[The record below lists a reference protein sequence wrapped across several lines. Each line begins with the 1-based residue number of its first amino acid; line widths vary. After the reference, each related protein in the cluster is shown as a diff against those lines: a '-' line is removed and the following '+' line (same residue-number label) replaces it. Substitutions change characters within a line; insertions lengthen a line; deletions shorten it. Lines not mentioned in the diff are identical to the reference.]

1 MKSSLMKL
9 NHVST
14 FLGKGQGETI
24 MKIKTKLQ
32 ITTVLSLTVALVI
45 GLILFFSA
53 QQVNEAIKKNRTADE
68 IMRGLFELNILTE
81 EYLIHHEE
89 RAKTQWQLKHD
100 SLKKLLGEVE
110 FKSPEKVV
118 LLKRMRE
125 NHEGIK
131 ITFSQMVSNYE
142 GYGDVKRSISQEL
155 NEMLMGNLLAKSRSM
170 VSDAYQLAEISSA
183 RLVASQ
189 QRAYLLVL
197 LFALMMAVVV
207 AIVSFLINRGVVKP
221 IRKLHE
227 GTEIVSTGNL
237 DYKVGTMAKDEV
249 GQLSRA
255 FDRMTL
261 QLKES
266 FAGLRKEITERKQA
280 EERLQERERYFRTL
294 MYTLHEDIVVIRCDY
309 RITDVNNTFL
319 ITTGSSR
326 EKVIGK
332 HCYEISHGYAEPCD
346 RHGEQCLL
354 GEVFETGKSRNCKHV
369 HMRGD
374 GSKVHVDI
382 LLSPLKDDSGSVT
395 HVVEAIRDVTDLVQ
409 AYEALKESEEKYRL
423 LVENANEAIFVIQ
436 DGMLRFFNIK
446 NIELIGYSKEELTST
461 PFINFVHPDD
471 REAALGRY
479 LKRIRGEELPG
490 INIFRIIDKAGN
502 IKWAELNSVLISW
515 EGRPATL
522 NFLNDITERKR
533 AEQALFDS
541 EQRYRN
547 LVENAPDVI
556 FTLAPDGTITSLN
569 PAFETITGWSR
580 SEWLG
585 KAFTA
590 ILRPDDLSRGLE
602 FFRSVLKGEKTA
614 PFELGAL
621 GESGDYL
628 TAEFT
633 VTPQTQD
640 GSVMGVLGIA
650 RDITD
655 RKRAEEALKKSE
667 ERFRM
672 AAESSSD
679 LIYEWDIKERVDWF
693 GKIDELLGYAP
704 NEFPRTFEAWTN
716 SVHPDDRDRVITAV
730 KNHLEKSE
738 PYDIEYRVRRKDS
751 TYNYWWVRGTAVRD
765 EKGNPYR
772 WVGAVTDITERK
784 RAEEMLGASEERYRT
799 LFEGAAEGILV
810 ADIESKQFKYVNP
823 ATCRILGY
831 TVEELTRLSLTDI
844 HPKEAL
850 DYVVAEFEAQARGEK
865 TLSPEIPCLRKDG
878 SVIYTS
884 IATAPVVIDGHKCN
898 VGFFTDVTDRKRAE
912 ESLKQSE
919 ENARQFAQENAIM
932 AEIGRIIS
940 STLNIDEIYESFSE
954 EVKKIIPFDRIV
966 INFIDTEK
974 GTVKN
979 VYMAG
984 KELRDRNVKD
994 VYPLEGSGNAEM
1006 VRTKSTLL
1014 IQTEDFSEFK
1024 DRFPMLWSTFQAGF
1038 RSIMNVPLFSKGKII
1053 GGLLLRSRK
1062 PYAYTNEDVRLAE
1075 RVGSQVAGAIANAQL
1090 YTERI
1095 QAEKEREALQ
1105 EQLRQSQKMEAIG
1118 RLAGGVAHDF
1128 NNILTVIKGYSQLS
1142 LTEMKRE
1149 DPLRENI
1156 EEIKKSADRAADLT
1170 RQLLAFSR
1178 RQVMEMKV
1186 LDLNDLLRNL
1196 DKMLHRVIGEDIELA
1211 TILEENLGRVKTD
1224 PGQIEQVIMNLAVN
1238 ARDAMSKGGK
1248 LTIETANVDLDQAYA
1263 RAHVAVKPGP
1273 YVMISASDTGVGM
1286 PPEIR
1291 DRIFEPFFT
1300 TKEKG
1305 KGTGLG
1311 LSTVYGIVKQSG
1323 GNIWVYSEPEKGT
1336 TFKIYLPRVDEPFEE
1351 LKEKLV
1357 KEELPRGNETILI
1370 VEDEEDVLRL
1380 AGRILSRQGYHVL
1393 EASSG
1398 EEALKVCKKKK
1409 EPFHLL
1415 LTDVVMP
1422 QMSGRQLEEQLS
1434 RVCQDFKVLYMSGYT
1449 DNAITHHGV
1458 LEKGMNYI
1466 QKPFTVDSL
1475 IRKVRGVLDK

>member
-1 MKSSLMKL
+1 MGTPLRVLIVEDSEEDTLLIIRELKRGGFDPIHERVETAEAMKAALSTKTWDLILADYSMPHFSGLEAMKLFKESGLDLPFIIVSGSIGEDVAVEAMKSGAHDYLMK
-9 NHVST
+9 N
-14 FLGKGQGETI
+14 
-24 MKIKTKLQ
+24 
-32 ITTVLSLTVALVI
+32 
-45 GLILFFSA
+45 
-53 QQVNEAIKKNRTADE
+53 
-68 IMRGLFELNILTE
+68 
-81 EYLIHHEE
+81 
-89 RAKTQWQLKHD
+89 
-100 SLKKLLGEVE
+100 
-110 FKSPEKVV
+110 
-118 LLKRMRE
+118 
-125 NHEGIK
+125 
-131 ITFSQMVSNYE
+131 
-142 GYGDVKRSISQEL
+142 
-155 NEMLMGNLLAKSRSM
+155 NL
-170 VSDAYQLAEISSA
+170 A
-183 RLVASQ
+183 RLVPSIQ
-189 QRAYLLVL
+189 QELHEAEVR
-197 LFALMMAVVV
+197 
-207 AIVSFLINRGVVKP
+207 
-221 IRKLHE
+221 RKLKVSQNALQE
-227 GTEIVSTGNL
+227 SEKRYRQVVENATEIIYTVDVKGNFT
-237 DYKVGTMAKDEV
+237 YGNP
-249 GQLSRA
+249 
-255 FDRMTL
+255 
-261 QLKES
+261 
-266 FAGLRKEITERKQA
+266 AGLKVTGYSLHDLRELNYMDLVVPDHRERVSQAYINQFRERRPTSYIEFPFFNKSGEIIWFGQNTSLVIEDGKVVGFHIIARDITERKQA

-294 MYTLHEDIVVIRCDY
+294 MYTLHEDIVVIDCDY

-319 ITTGSSR
+319 ITTGKSR
-326 EKVIGK
+326 EKAIGK
-332 HCYEISHGYAEPCD
+332 HCYEISHGYTEPCD
-346 RHGEQCLL
+346 RHGEQCLF

-395 HVVEAIRDVTDLVQ
+395 HVVEAVRDVTDLVQ

-471 REAALGRY
+471 REVTIGRY
-479 LKRIRGEELPG
+479 LKRIRGEEPSGVNVL
-490 INIFRIIDKAGN
+490 RIIDKAGN
-502 IKWAELNSVLISW
+502 IKWAEVNSVLISW

-522 NFLNDITERKR
+522 NFLNDVTEHKQAEEALRISEEKYRTILETIEEGYYEVDLTGNFTFFNDSLCRMMGYTKDELMGMNNRQYMDEETAKKVYEVFSRLYATGEPYEAFDWEIIRK
-533 AEQALFDS
+533 
-541 EQRYRN
+541 
-547 LVENAPDVI
+547 
-556 FTLAPDGTITSLN
+556 DGTKRFHDSSVSLIRN
-569 PAFETITGWSR
+569 E
-580 SEWLG
+580 
-585 KAFTA
+585 
-590 ILRPDDLSRGLE
+590 
-602 FFRSVLKGEKTA
+602 KGEGIG
-614 PFELGAL
+614 FR
-621 GESGDYL
+621 
-628 TAEFT
+628 
-633 VTPQTQD
+633 
-640 GSVMGVLGIA
+640 GIA
-650 RDITD
+650 RDITE
-655 RKRAEEALKKSE
+655 RKKAEESLRESE
-667 ERFRM
+667 KRFKL

-693 GKIDELLGYAP
+693 GKIDELLGYVP

-730 KNHLEKSE
+730 KNHLEKNE
-738 PYDIEYRVRRKDS
+738 PYDIEYRVRRKDG
-751 TYNYWWVRGTAVRD
+751 TYNYWWVRGTAVGD

-772 WVGAVTDITERK
+772 WVGAVTDITQRK
-784 RAEEMLGASEERYRT
+784 RAEEALHSSENKYRT
-799 LFEGAAEGILV
+799 LIENVPQKIFLKDKNSVYISCNKSYAQDLKIKPDEISGRTDCEFYPKELAEKYRADDKKIIERGKTEEIEEKYIQNGQEVWVNTIKTPVKDEKGNILGILGIFW
-810 ADIESKQFKYVNP
+810 DI
-823 ATCRILGY
+823 
-831 TVEELTRLSLTDI
+831 
-844 HPKEAL
+844 
-850 DYVVAEFEAQARGEK
+850 
-865 TLSPEIPCLRKDG
+865 
-878 SVIYTS
+878 
-884 IATAPVVIDGHKCN
+884 
-898 VGFFTDVTDRKRAE
+898 TDRKRAE

-940 STLNIDEIYESFSE
+940 STLNIDEVYESFSK
-954 EVKKIIPFDRIV
+954 EVKKIIFFDRIV
-966 INFIDTEK
+966 INYIDTDK
-974 GTVKN
+974 GTVRN

-984 KELRDRNVKD
+984 KGLQDRNVKD
-994 VYPLEGSGNAEM
+994 IYPLEGSGNAEM
-1006 VRTKSTLL
+1006 VRTRSTLL
-1014 IQTEDFSEFK
+1014 IQTKDFNEYK
-1024 DRFPMLWSTFQAGF
+1024 DRFPMLLSTFQAGF

-1053 GGLLLRSRK
+1053 GGLLLRSLK
-1062 PYAYTNEDVRLAE
+1062 PYAYTDKEVRLAE
-1075 RVGSQVAGAIANAQL
+1075 RIGFQIAGAIANAQL

-1095 QAEKEREALQ
+1095 QAESERAALQ

-1118 RLAGGVAHDF
+1118 QLAGGVAHDF
-1128 NNILTVIKGYSQLS
+1128 NNLLTVIKGYSQLS
-1142 LTEMKRE
+1142 LTEMKKE
-1149 DPLRENI
+1149 DPLKENI

-1196 DKMLHRVIGEDIELA
+1196 DKLLRRVIGEDIELT
-1211 TILEENLGRVKTD
+1211 TILEENLGRAKTD

-1248 LTIETANVDLDQAYA
+1248 LTIETANVELDQAYA

-1305 KGTGLG
+1305 RGTGLG

-1370 VEDEEDVLRL
+1370 VEDEEDVLKL

-1393 EASSG
+1393 EALSG
-1398 EEALKVCKKKK
+1398 EEALRICKKEK

-1458 LEKGMNYI
+1458 LEKGLKYI
-1466 QKPFTVDSL
+1466 QKPFTVDGL
-1475 IRKVRGVLDK
+1475 IRKIREVLDK

>member
-1 MKSSLMKL
+1 MGTPLRVLIVEDSEEDTLLIVRELKRGGFDPIHERVETAESMKAALSKKTWDLILADYSMPHFSGLEALKLSKESGLDLPFIIVSGLIGEDVAVEAMKSGAHDYLMKNNL
-9 NHVST
+9 TRLIPAIQQELREVEVRRELKHSEIALQEAEKRYRQVVENATEIIYTVDEKGNFTYGNPAGLKVTGYSLAELRSFNYADLVLPEHRERVMEIYINQFCQRIPTTHVEFPFISKT
-14 FLGKGQGETI
+14 GKIIWFSQN
-24 MKIKTKLQ
+24 
-32 ITTVLSLTVALVI
+32 SSLVI
-45 GLILFFSA
+45 
-53 QQVNEAIKKNRTADE
+53 ED
-68 IMRGLFELNILTE
+68 
-81 EYLIHHEE
+81 
-89 RAKTQWQLKHD
+89 
-100 SLKKLLGEVE
+100 
-110 FKSPEKVV
+110 EKVV
-118 LLKRMRE
+118 GFHM
-125 NHEGIK
+125 I
-131 ITFSQMVSNYE
+131 
-142 GYGDVKRSISQEL
+142 
-155 NEMLMGNLLAKSRSM
+155 
-170 VSDAYQLAEISSA
+170 A
-183 RLVASQ
+183 R
-189 QRAYLLVL
+189 
-197 LFALMMAVVV
+197 
-207 AIVSFLINRGVVKP
+207 
-221 IRKLHE
+221 
-227 GTEIVSTGNL
+227 
-237 DYKVGTMAKDEV
+237 D
-249 GQLSRA
+249 
-255 FDRMTL
+255 
-261 QLKES
+261 
-266 FAGLRKEITERKQA
+266 ITERKQA

-294 MYTLHEDIVVIRCDY
+294 MYTLHEDIVVIDCDY

-326 EKVIGK
+326 EQVIGK

-346 RHGEQCLL
+346 RHGERCLL
-354 GEVFETGKSRNCKHV
+354 GEVFETGKSRNCKQV

-395 HVVEAIRDVTDLVQ
+395 HVVEAVRNVTDLMQ
-409 AYEALKESEEKYRL
+409 AYEALRSNEEKYR
-423 LVENANEAIFVIQ
+423 AI
-436 DGMLRFFNIK
+436 LE
-446 NIELIGYSKEELTST
+446 NIEEGYYEVDIAGNFSFLNDSMCRIYGYPKEELMGM
-461 PFINFVHPDD
+461 ND
-471 REAALGRY
+471 RQYTDEENTKRLFQAFNKVYRTGEPHIGYDYEIIRKDGAKRYVEASILLQKDSSGKPLGFRGI
-479 LKRIRGEELPG
+479 IR
-490 INIFRIIDKAGN
+490 
-502 IKWAELNSVLISW
+502 
-515 EGRPATL
+515 
-522 NFLNDITERKR
+522 DITERKR

-590 ILRPDDLSRGLE
+590 ILRPDDLSQGLE
-602 FFRSVLKGEKTA
+602 FFQSVFKGEKTA
-614 PFELGAL
+614 PFELGVL
-621 GESGDYL
+621 KESGDYL

-633 VTPQTQD
+633 VTPQTHD
-640 GSVMGVLGIA
+640 GSVIGVLGIA

-667 ERFRM
+667 ERLRL

-716 SVHPDDRDRVITAV
+716 SVHPDDRDRVMTAV
-730 KNHLEKSE
+730 ENHLEKDE

-772 WVGAVTDITERK
+772 WVGAVTDVTERKQAEERLHLQSAALEAAANAIIITDHEGMIEWANWAFTVLTGYSHIEVVGRNPRELIRSGKQNQAFYKDLWDTILAGKVWRGQIINGRKDGSLYTEEMTITPLHNERGEISRFIAIKQDITERK
-784 RAEEMLGASEERYRT
+784 
-799 LFEGAAEGILV
+799 
-810 ADIESKQFKYVNP
+810 Q
-823 ATCRILGY
+823 
-831 TVEELTRLSLTDI
+831 
-844 HPKEAL
+844 
-850 DYVVAEFEAQARGEK
+850 
-865 TLSPEIPCLRKDG
+865 
-878 SVIYTS
+878 
-884 IATAPVVIDGHKCN
+884 
-898 VGFFTDVTDRKRAE
+898 AE
-912 ESLKQSE
+912 ESLKESE

-940 STLNIDEIYESFSE
+940 STLDIDGVYEGFSA

-966 INFIDTEK
+966 INIIDEEK

-984 KELRDRNVKD
+984 KELQDRNVKD
-994 VYPLEGSGNAEM
+994 IYPLEGSGNAEM
-1006 VRTKSTLL
+1006 VRTRSTLL
-1014 IQTEDFSEFK
+1014 IQTEDFNEFK
-1024 DRFPMLWSTFQAGF
+1024 DRLPMLRSTFQAGF
-1038 RSIMNVPLFSKGKII
+1038 RSIMNVPLFSKGKVI
-1053 GGLLLRSRK
+1053 GGLLLRSHK
-1062 PYAYTNEDVRLAE
+1062 PYVYTDKDVRLAE
-1075 RVGSQVAGAIANAQL
+1075 RITSQIAGAVANAQL
-1090 YTERI
+1090 YAEGI
-1095 QAEKEREALQ
+1095 QAEQEREVLQ

-1118 RLAGGVAHDF
+1118 RLAGGIAHDF
-1128 NNILTVIKGYSQLS
+1128 NNLLTVITGYSQLS
-1142 LTEMKRE
+1142 LTEMKKE

-1156 EEIKKSADRAADLT
+1156 EEIKKSGDRAADLT

-1178 RQVMEMKV
+1178 RQVMEMRV
-1186 LDLNDLLRNL
+1186 LDLNELLTNL
-1196 DKMLHRVIGEDIELA
+1196 DKMLRRVIGEDIDLV
-1211 TILEENLGRVKTD
+1211 ILLEKNLGRVKTD

-1370 VEDEEDVLRL
+1370 VEDEENVLKL
-1380 AGRILSRQGYHVL
+1380 AGRILRRQGYTVL
-1393 EASSG
+1393 EASQG
-1398 EEALKVCKKKK
+1398 EKALLLCEEHKGAL
-1409 EPFHLL
+1409 HLI

-1422 QMSGRQLEEQLS
+1422 EMSGRQLVDRCWQV
-1434 RVCQDFKVLYMSGYT
+1434 RQDFKTLYMSGYT

-1458 LEKGMNYI
+1458 LEKGTNYI
-1466 QKPFTVDSL
+1466 QKPFTVDGL
-1475 IRKVRGVLDK
+1475 ARKVRGVLDKL